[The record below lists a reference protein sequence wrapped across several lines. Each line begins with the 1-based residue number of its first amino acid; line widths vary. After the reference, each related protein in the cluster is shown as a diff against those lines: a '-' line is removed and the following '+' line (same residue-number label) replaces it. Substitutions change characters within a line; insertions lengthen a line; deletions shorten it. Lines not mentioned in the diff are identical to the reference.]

1 MTTEGAEE
9 CAATPA
15 HSEATYHTPD
25 TRRQACGLI
34 HADSRVMEGD
44 DMAALSDI
52 IRVVAQLNMGVGITV
67 QNVYHL
73 QIRSA
78 GGAADSVVL
87 DDMGEYLEG
96 IYTEIVDR
104 IPDDVI
110 FDEYSAQ
117 NVTAD
122 VDFGTASWPTL
133 TDGNNGGEPYAPGV
147 AGLLRVRTTT
157 PGREGRKFWG
167 PFTEGDATSGLWT
180 TTTLNNLI
188 DAGHAAYDPFN
199 ALSGVDYQ
207 PVIYD
212 RNLDVARDPI
222 EIVAS
227 NNPAYQR
234 RRRLGRGI

>member
-1 MTTEGAEE
+1 M
-9 CAATPA
+9 
-15 HSEATYHTPD
+15 
-25 TRRQACGLI
+25 
-34 HADSRVMEGD
+34 ADVG
-44 DMAALSDI
+44 DI
-52 IRVVAQLNMGVGITV
+52 IRVVAQLTMGVGVTI

-73 QIRSA
+73 QVRSS
-78 GGAADSVVL
+78 GGAADGVIL

-96 IYTEIVDR
+96 IYSELLDR
-104 IPDDVI
+104 FPDDVI
-110 FDEYSAQ
+110 FDEYTAQ
-117 NVTAD
+117 NITVD
-122 VDFGTASWPTL
+122 VDFGAASWPSL
-133 TDGNNGGEPYAPGV
+133 VDGNNGGEPYAPGV
-147 AGLLRVRTTT
+147 AGLLRVRTNT

-180 TTTLNNLI
+180 STTLSNLL

-212 RNLDVARDPI
+212 RENEVPRDPV
-222 EIVAS
+222 EIVAT